1 VVEVDRREDLEPITD
16 LLQRQ
21 GYEFLVE
28 QDPLLRNTALC
39 YVYAIRPSPQGRLER
54 QPTGDAPRR
63 LVPAPDPEILAPAV
77 LRHHLKARLPQYMV
91 PSAFV
96 LVEKM
101 PLTANGKIDRR
112 ALAAIAVAAA
122 PATAAPAETQT
133 QTERA
138 LAALWAELLELDRVG
153 VDDDFFDL
161 GGHSLL
167 AIRAVARVRDKFGV
181 NLSLRN
187 LLDAPTVAGLARVI
201 DGLTLLASSSAPAQE
216 TGDREEIAL

>member
-1 VVEVDRREDLEPITD
+1 
-16 LLQRQ
+16 
-21 GYEFLVE
+21 
-28 QDPLLRNTALC
+28 
-39 YVYAIRPSPQGRLER
+39 
-54 QPTGDAPRR
+54 
-63 LVPAPDPEILAPAV
+63 VPAPDPEILAPAV

-112 ALAAIAVAAA
+112 ALAAIAVAPA
-122 PATAAPAETQT
+122 PVTAAPGEAQT
-133 QTERA
+133 QTEKA

-187 LLDAPTVAGLARVI
+187 LLEAPTVAGLARVI
-201 DGLTLLASSSAPAQE
+201 DGLSLLTRSVSPVQE
-216 TGDREEIAL
+216 AGAREEIEL